1 MPEYDYVCIK
11 CSKAFAVFFSLR
23 ELEARPV
30 VRCPQCQS
38 DQVKKQITGFFAKT
52 SKKS

>member
-11 CSKAFAVFFSLR
+11 CGKAFAVFFSFK
-23 ELEARPV
+23 ELEVKPT
-30 VRCPQCQS
+30 VRCLQCQS